1 VLQSNKACKIVYNFY
16 FTLFESYPAVSE
28 TLFHHGGEMESPGQI
43 ASYDPTAFVY
53 FGESNESS

>member
-1 VLQSNKACKIVYNFY
+1 MYNFY